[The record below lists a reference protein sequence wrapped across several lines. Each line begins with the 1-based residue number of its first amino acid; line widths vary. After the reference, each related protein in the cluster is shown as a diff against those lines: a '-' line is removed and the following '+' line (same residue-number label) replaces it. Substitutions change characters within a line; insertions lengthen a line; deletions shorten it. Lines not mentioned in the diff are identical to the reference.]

1 MNYESYIDL
10 DSSPSVLGA
19 SLYSTASLGIYMWRS
34 SLSPLILDVRCPA
47 LNCARR
53 LPRLVCRFALIIS
66 ALSLIFGVDVSPR
79 SDRAVETGL
88 ITEARAH
95 NFRKQQLVLLVT
107 YEVTASEL
115 RMTLCV
121 PGPLLNGLLKAPLDF
136 NYSLS
141 RDIQANVL
149 DQLSALLNVYNPVL
163 VDGVKVQP
171 RITSLDIVLTAV
183 SAELKRAQS
192 QDQTQSEPSAQG
204 QGPSSPDHAQ
214 VKVQFHSGLKGAV
227 LIGAV
232 YPLKAVPK
240 DLRLRWT
247 HPSLFDK
254 MGRPRVGQLST
265 KIMPGMIVYGDHI
278 QPLNFTPQDPEAI
291 WRPPFKEVKQA
302 PLSAIQVT
310 PPPPPRLPILS
321 LLCFISACA
330 LYLRR
335 RSRWKLSVILLTL
348 SIGVWWIRPI
358 PIAQPWSTP
367 TSLTDEE
374 ARPLFEALHQN
385 IYRAFD
391 YEGDEQIYDALAQS
405 VSGGLLDWTFQTIYK
420 SLILREEGGA
430 RAQVSIVRPLK
441 WERAPLNTRDLEALH
456 DAQKYRAGA
465 FSVRYVWRVVG
476 EVTHWG
482 HSHRR
487 VNEYRAQYWV
497 AHTAEGWRIIKSKP
511 LGQARRPELEGRPTE
526 AL

>member
-1 MNYESYIDL
+1 
-10 DSSPSVLGA
+10 
-19 SLYSTASLGIYMWRS
+19 MWRS
-34 SLSPLILDVRCPA
+34 SLSSLTLDVGCLTLTFSRC
-47 LNCARR
+47 LARLMCR
-53 LPRLVCRFALIIS
+53 LGLIITT
-66 ALSLIFGVDVSPR
+66 LSLIVCVDLSPWSER
-79 SDRAVETGL
+79 PLEGGL

-121 PGPLLNGLLKAPLDF
+121 PGALLNGLLRAPLDF
-136 NYSLS
+136 NYGLS
-141 RDIQANVL
+141 RDLQANVL
-149 DQLSALLNVYNPVL
+149 DQLSALLKVYNPVL

-171 RITSLDIVLTAV
+171 RLTSLDIVLTAV
-183 SAELKRAQS
+183 STELKRAQA
-192 QDQTQSEPSAQG
+192 QDQSQSEPSAQA
-204 QGPSSPDHAQ
+204 QGPSSSDHSR
-214 VKVQFHSGLKGAV
+214 VKVQFHSGLKGAL

-232 YPLKAVPK
+232 YPLKGIPK

-254 MGRPRVGQLST
+254 LGRPKVGQLST
-265 KIMPGMIVYGDHI
+265 KMMPGMIVYGDHI

-291 WRPPFKEVKQA
+291 WRPPFKQVKQA
-302 PLSAIQVT
+302 PLNAIKVT
-310 PPPPPRLPILS
+310 PPPPPRLPVLS

-330 LYLRR
+330 IYLRR
-335 RSRWKLSVILLTL
+335 RSRWTLSVILLIL
-348 SIGVWWIRPI
+348 SIGGWWVRPI
-358 PIAQPWSTP
+358 PIAQPWSAP
-367 TSLTDEE
+367 TSLSDEE

-391 YEGDEQIYDALAQS
+391 YEEDEQVYDALAQS
-405 VSGGLLDWTFQTIYK
+405 VSGGLLDWTFQTVYK

-430 RAQVSIVRPLK
+430 RAQVSLVRPLK
-441 WERAPLNTRDLEALH
+441 WERTPLDSRDLEALH
-456 DAQKYRAGA
+456 DAETYRAGA
-465 FSVRYVWRVVG
+465 FSVRYLWRVVG

-487 VNEYRAQYWV
+487 VNEYRARYWV
-497 AHTAEGWRIIKSKP
+497 AHTEEGWRIIKSKP
-511 LGQARRPELEGRPTE
+511 LGQARRPELEGRPAE